1 MSVSERLKFARQASH
16 LTLTEVE
23 LRTGIGSSTLSELE
37 NGKREP
43 KLVQLKDLAEL
54 YRRSTAFFLADDP
67 IPVERVLWSSNSGS
81 PARERIQVQLLQL
94 AEQYRNL
101 ELWCSEPAEIELPF
115 VTRSNGRFGVSQA
128 EKLAHVFRQQFGLGD
143 RPGPSLLQVLEE
155 VCKVKI
161 FHLDL
166 RPHAGYACTLGD
178 RYGAVILLN
187 SETARCRRNFDLACG
202 LFHLLTWGTLQGT
215 GEKERVEFSDDE
227 LQLAASFARSLLL
240 PADAVRVALNSQ
252 LQERVNISFSDL
264 FEISRQFDV
273 DFETLLLQLPLSY
286 RMSPDQ
292 VERTLGIWKQ
302 SIVFWEQRHQDKP
315 LRRPVRFEVLA
326 TEALQKGL
334 LSIGRYA
341 EYLEM
346 TRREAMRQLEQEIPA
361 DAEIEV
367 AHS

>member
-43 KLVQLKDLAEL
+43 KLMQLKDLAEL

-67 IPVERVLWSSNSGS
+67 LPVERVLWSSNPGS
-81 PARERIQVQLLQL
+81 PDRERIQVQLLQL

-115 VTRSNGRFGVSQA
+115 VTRSNGRFGVFQA

-161 FHLDL
+161 FHLDF
-166 RPHAGYACTLGD
+166 RSHAGYACTLSN

-187 SETARCRRNFDLACG
+187 SGTARSRRNFDLACG
-202 LFHLLTWGTLQGT
+202 LFHLLTWRTLQGT
-215 GEKERVEFSDDE
+215 DEKKRVEFSDE
-227 LQLAASFARSLLL
+227 QQLAASFARSLLL

-252 LQERVNISFSDL
+252 LQGRVNISFSDL

-273 DFETLLLQLPLSY
+273 DFETLLLQLPLPY
-286 RMSPDQ
+286 RMSPEQ
-292 VERTLGIWKQ
+292 VERILGIWKR

-315 LRRPVRFEVLA
+315 LRR
-326 TEALQKGL
+326 
-334 LSIGRYA
+334 LSDLKCWRPKPF
-341 EYLEM
+341 
-346 TRREAMRQLEQEIPA
+346 RRGCYR
-361 DAEIEV
+361 
-367 AHS
+367 